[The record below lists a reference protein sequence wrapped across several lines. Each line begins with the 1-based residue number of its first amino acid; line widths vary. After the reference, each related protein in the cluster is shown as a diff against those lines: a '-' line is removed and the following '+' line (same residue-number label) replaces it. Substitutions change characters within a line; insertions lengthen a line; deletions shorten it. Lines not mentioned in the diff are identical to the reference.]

1 MTIEKLEKEIL
12 KAIKINK
19 NCIPDNFGIDDK
31 NINLIKSDFDDLKKF
46 VIKLFKEYRK
56 GE

>member
-12 KAIKINK
+12 KAIKIESEITLSSK
-19 NCIPDNFGIDDK
+19 EGYKD
-31 NINLIKSDFDDLKKF
+31 LIKFTK
-46 VIKLFKEYRK
+46 KLFKEYRK